1 MNRPKNPFVISGVI
15 ILFIATVSF
24 YWFEWRPL
32 EIRKTCH
39 EEALKGAGKAESGLQ
54 ELYEFGYKL
63 CLREKGF

>member
-1 MNRPKNPFVISGVI
+1 MNQLKNPTVISGVI
-15 ILFIATVSF
+15 ILFIVAFSF

-32 EIRKTCH
+32 EIRKACH
-39 EEALKGAGKAESGLQ
+39 NEALKDARKAESGLQ